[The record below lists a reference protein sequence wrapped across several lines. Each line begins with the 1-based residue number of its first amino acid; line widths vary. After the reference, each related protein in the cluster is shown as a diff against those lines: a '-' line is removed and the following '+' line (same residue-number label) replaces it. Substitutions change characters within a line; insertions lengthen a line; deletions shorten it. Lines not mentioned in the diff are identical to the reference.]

1 MLFTILIAQFAILF
15 AAVIVV
21 GFVLG
26 FIVYKWTRAGKQNS
40 ALDARCNAAF
50 ADIDIHPN
58 RNDLIPRLLRMLKSQ
73 TGFEKEMVEMVSK
86 GRTNALIA
94 MSPNIRF
101 ESEKKLSAQFTN
113 LRSHVKIEHV
123 LRSLPFYEQL
133 RKEIIVFYNQITAVR
148 RFYNL
153 VIEKYNISLTV
164 WPTSAARPVA
174 AVGAG

>member
-113 LRSHVKIEHV
+113 LRSHVKI
-123 LRSLPFYEQL
+123 
-133 RKEIIVFYNQITAVR
+133 
-148 RFYNL
+148 
-153 VIEKYNISLTV
+153 
-164 WPTSAARPVA
+164 
-174 AVGAG
+174 